1 MRNKTIV
8 IFLFITFLALTIS
21 LTQVFVVSAC
31 RGRDRKPPKIHYV
44 YQYPAEPE
52 YEDSV
57 LVLAYITDCKS
68 GVANATLHYRVNGQE
83 SVTLKMNKSGNLY
96 FAEIPQE
103 PYNSTVAYVI
113 CAYDKAGN
121 KACSKEYAYA
131 VGDFHPPTIT
141 YIERVPAQPNYNET
155 VLIVANVVEP
165 PLASGVKE
173 MLLSYSN
180 GTGWI
185 VTKMD
190 FNGTFYTAMIP
201 AFPYETTIRYRVS
214 AVDNAGNTVTL
225 DVYSY
230 AVTDRFPP
238 IATILAPNDG
248 SYIAGNINITIYVQ
262 DDNLLT
268 AKLTV
273 DETLLAEWNAT
284 GQYVC
289 PLDTVAMDEGLHV
302 LTLEAI
308 DKAGNTAKHTI
319 VVTVDNTSPMAEILS
334 PPNGSYLHGTVLIK
348 LQAEDTNFD
357 RMELK
362 IGEEEVRAWETK
374 DQIYVWDTKGYS
386 DGTYNITLTVF
397 DKAGNKAESTITVMV
412 DNTVPVIGDV
422 SWTPTEP
429 KENETVKV
437 FVATVEDG
445 SGIKN
450 VTLWFRQLG
459 GEWQNMPMIFE
470 NGNWTCT
477 IPGYDEN
484 AIITFYVECFDKAGN
499 SAITT
504 ENYYIVK
511 AAGEGGVTPAAEGF
525 PLYWL
530 ILIILVVFA
539 VLASTAYY
547 IRKRKRASATTNYFA
562 ITSL

>member
-1 MRNKTIV
+1 MRNKALL
-8 IFLFITFLALTIS
+8 IFLLTAFLALTIS
-21 LTQVFVVSAC
+21 LTQVFVAGAC
-31 RGRDRKPPKIHYV
+31 HGRDRKPPKIHFV

-57 LVLAYITDCKS
+57 LVLAYITDSKS
-68 GVANATLHYRVNGQE
+68 GVANAILRYRVNCQE
-83 SVTLKMNKSGNLY
+83 TVTLKMNKSGNLY
-96 FAEIPQE
+96 FAEIPPE
-103 PYNSTVAYVI
+103 PYNSTVAYVV

-121 KACSKEYAYA
+121 KACSKEYAYT
-131 VGDFHPPTIT
+131 VGDFHPPIIT

-155 VLIVANVVEP
+155 VLIIANAVEP

-180 GTGWI
+180 GTGWT
-185 VTKMD
+185 VTEMD

-201 AFPYETTIRYRVS
+201 AFPYETTIQYKVS
-214 AVDNAGNTVTL
+214 AVDNAGNTATL

-238 IATILAPNDG
+238 ITTILAPNNG
-248 SYIAGNINITIYVQ
+248 SYVAGNINITICVQ
-262 DDNLLT
+262 DDNLRT

-273 DETLLAEWNAT
+273 DETLLAEWTEA

-289 PLDTVAMDEGLHV
+289 PLDTATLDDWLHV
-302 LTLEAI
+302 LTLEAS
-308 DKAGNTAKHTI
+308 DKAGNTAKHAIT
-319 VVTVDNTSPMAEILS
+319 VTVDNTPPTAEIQS
-334 PPNGSYLHGTVLIK
+334 PPNGSYLRGTVLIK
-348 LQAEDTNFD
+348 LHAEDTNFD

-362 IGEEEVRAWETK
+362 IGEEVHIWEIK
-374 DQIYVWDTKGYS
+374 DQIYVWDTNGYS

-397 DKAGNKAESTITVMV
+397 DKAGNKAESTIAVMV
-412 DNTVPVIGDV
+412 DNAVPILGDV

-429 KENETVKV
+429 TENETVKV
-437 FVATVEDG
+437 FVVIVEDG

-450 VTLWFRQLG
+450 VTLWFRCLG

-470 NGNWTCT
+470 NRNWTCV
-477 IPGYDEN
+477 IPGYEKN
-484 AIITFYVECFDKAGN
+484 AIITFYVECFDNAGN
-499 SAITT
+499 SAKTP
-504 ENYYIVK
+504 ENHYIVK
-511 AAGEGGVTPAAEGF
+511 AAGEGGVAPAAEGF

-530 ILIILVVFA
+530 ILIILIIFA

-547 IRKRKRASATTNYFA
+547 IRKRKRASAATNYFA

>member
-1 MRNKTIV
+1 MQKKTIV
-8 IFLFITFLALTIS
+8 IFLFTAFIVLTIG
-21 LTQVFVVSAC
+21 LPRVFVVDAC
-31 RGRDRKPPKIHYV
+31 HGRDRKPPKIHYV

-52 YEDSV
+52 YEDRV
-57 LVLAYITDCKS
+57 LVLAYITDSKS
-68 GVANATLHYRVNGQE
+68 GVANATLRYKVNGQE
-83 SVTLKMNKSGNLY
+83 TVTLKMNRSGNLF
-96 FAEIPQE
+96 FAEIPPE
-103 PYNSTVAYVI
+103 PYNSTVAYVV

-121 KACSKEYAYA
+121 KACSKEYTYA
-131 VGDFHPPTIT
+131 VGDFHPPIIT

-155 VLIVANVVEP
+155 VLIIANAVEP
-165 PLASGVKE
+165 PQASGVKE
-173 MLLSYSN
+173 MLLAYSN

-201 AFPYETTIRYRVS
+201 EFPYETTMQYRVS
-214 AVDNAGNTVTL
+214 AVDNAGNTATL

-230 AVTDRFPP
+230 TIADRFPP
-238 IATILAPNDG
+238 IAAILSPNNG
-248 SYIAGNINITIYVQ
+248 SYVAGNINITVCVQ

-273 DETLLAEWNAT
+273 DETFLAEWAEA
-284 GQYVC
+284 GQFVC
-289 PLDTVAMDEGLHV
+289 PLDTATLDDGAHV
-302 LTLEAI
+302 LALEAI
-308 DKAGNTAKHTI
+308 DKAENTAKQTI
-319 VVTVDNTSPMAEILS
+319 TVTVDNTSPTAEIQS

-348 LQAEDTNFD
+348 LHAEDTNFD

-362 IGEEEVRAWETK
+362 IGEEVHVGEIK
-374 DQIYVWDTKGYS
+374 DQTFVWETKGYS
-386 DGTYNITLTVF
+386 DGAYNITLTVF
-397 DKAGNKAESTITVMV
+397 DKAGNKAESTITVIV
-412 DNTVPVIGDV
+412 DNTVPIMGDV

-429 KENETVKV
+429 TENETVKV
-437 FVATVEDG
+437 FVAIVEDG

-459 GEWQNMPMIFE
+459 GEWRNMPMTFE

-484 AIITFYVECFDKAGN
+484 AIITFYAECFDNAGN
-499 SAITT
+499 SAKTP

-511 AAGEGGVTPAAEGF
+511 AAGEGGVAPAAEGF

-530 ILIILVVFA
+530 ILIILVIFA
-539 VLASTAYY
+539 VLTSTAYY
-547 IRKRKRASATTNYFA
+547 IRKRKRASTVTNYFA

>member
-8 IFLFITFLALTIS
+8 IFLFTAFLVLTIG
-21 LTQVFVVSAC
+21 LTQVFVAGAC
-31 RGRDRKPPKIHYV
+31 HGRDRKPPKIHYV

-52 YEDSV
+52 YEDRV
-57 LVLAYITDCKS
+57 LVLAYITDSKS
-68 GVANATLHYRVNGQE
+68 GVANATLRYRVDCQE
-83 SVTLKMNKSGNLY
+83 TVILKMSRSGNLF
-96 FAEIPQE
+96 FAEIPPE
-103 PYNSTVAYVI
+103 PYNSTVAYVV

-131 VGDFHPPTIT
+131 VGDFYPPIIT
-141 YIERVPAQPNYNET
+141 YIERMPAQPNYNET
-155 VLIVANVVEP
+155 VLIIANAVEP

-173 MLLSYSN
+173 MLLAYNN
-180 GTGWI
+180 GTGWV

-190 FNGTFYTAMIP
+190 FNGTFYTAIIP
-201 AFPYETTIRYRVS
+201 AFPYETTIQYRVS
-214 AVDNAGNTVTL
+214 AVDNAGNTATL
-225 DVYSY
+225 DIYSY
-230 AVTDRFPP
+230 TVADRFPP
-238 IATILAPNDG
+238 IAAILSPNNG
-248 SYIAGNINITIYVQ
+248 SYVAGNINITVCVQ

-268 AKLTV
+268 AKLRV
-273 DETLLAEWNAT
+273 DETLLAEWNT
-284 GQYVC
+284 SGQYVC
-289 PLDTVAMDEGLHV
+289 PLDTATLDDGLHV
-302 LTLEAI
+302 LSLEAV

-319 VVTVDNTSPMAEILS
+319 TVTVDNTSPTAEIQS
-334 PPNGSYLHGTVLIK
+334 PSNGSYLHGTVLIK
-348 LQAEDTNFD
+348 LHAEDTNFD
-357 RMELK
+357 GMELK
-362 IGEEEVRAWETK
+362 IGEEVHVWEIK
-374 DQIYVWDTKGYS
+374 DQIYVWDTNSYG

-397 DKAGNKAESTITVMV
+397 DKAGNKAESTTTVIV
-412 DNTVPVIGDV
+412 DNTVPIMGDV

-437 FVATVEDG
+437 SVAIVEEG

-459 GEWQNMPMIFE
+459 GEWQNMPMTFE

-477 IPGYDEN
+477 IPGYNEN
-484 AIITFYVECFDKAGN
+484 TIITFYVECFDNAEN
-499 SAITT
+499 SAKTP

-511 AAGEGGVTPAAEGF
+511 AEGEGGVAPAAEGL

-530 ILIILVVFA
+530 ILIILVMFA

-547 IRKRKRASATTNYFA
+547 IRKRKRAKAATNYFA